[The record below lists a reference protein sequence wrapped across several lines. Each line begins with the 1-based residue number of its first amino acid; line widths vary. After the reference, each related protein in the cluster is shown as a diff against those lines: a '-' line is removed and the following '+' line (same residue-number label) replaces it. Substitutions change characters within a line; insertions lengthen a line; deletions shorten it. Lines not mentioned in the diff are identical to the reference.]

1 MNNPTESSSTKTA
14 FMKMAEEAKRICGDD
29 PHREEVPGQIMELM
43 IEAFKNPEVREEA
56 LAGVKK
62 GKDVFGSN
70 SEPGFGIMGVESSE
84 IGYREPHDHENCW
97 AVNVQVRGDMRMV
110 HWARD
115 SMDEATG
122 DLVVRK
128 VDEKIMHAGDVDYSA
143 PGIAHELY
151 PLTDDS
157 VELAVRCHSLMEII
171 QHRYDRNSGK
181 YVKWSWGK
189 KEVVGGGNFTTI
201 GGENEPEAPSSLMD
215 RVK

>member
-1 MNNPTESSSTKTA
+1 
-14 FMKMAEEAKRICGDD
+14 
-29 PHREEVPGQIMELM
+29 
-43 IEAFKNPEVREEA
+43 
-56 LAGVKK
+56 
-62 GKDVFGSN
+62 
-70 SEPGFGIMGVESSE
+70 
-84 IGYREPHDHENCW
+84 
-97 AVNVQVRGDMRMV
+97 DMRMV

-189 KEVVGGGNFTTI
+189 KEVVGGGNFT
-201 GGENEPEAPSSLMD
+201 
-215 RVK
+215 